1 MNVSLNVVIE
11 KPNSCLMTIK
21 YMLFKEE
28 KILNFELSV

>member
-11 KPNSCLMTIK
+11 KPNSCLIIK

-28 KILNFELSV
+28 KNFELSV